1 MNFNIT
7 AKELRGFEL
16 GEYEWYTEQD
26 ETYRIVK
33 FYKDHYEIG
42 ASANEIENFMYMF
55 CDNPIMV
62 YDDIPE
68 FISNDDI
75 LSRILKESPSI
86 VAVAIYKTDG
96 TCIEKKEIIVDNGR
110 TKNMKNSGTKEI
122 NTKDLKLRKFVMED
136 AEMMYNNWA
145 TDKETVKHLEWE
157 VHKDLNETK
166 EYVAHI
172 LSKYERQNAYTWCIE
187 EKKSNQAI
195 GSISVFNIDYVN
207 KTCEVGYA
215 IGSKW
220 HGLGYGT
227 QMLTAVLDYLKA
239 EGFYMILSN
248 CSSENPASKRIMEKC
263 NMTLDAVLKNRL
275 TSRFDKNNDRA
286 DIYCFSY

>member
-1 MNFNIT
+1 
-7 AKELRGFEL
+7 
-16 GEYEWYTEQD
+16 
-26 ETYRIVK
+26 
-33 FYKDHYEIG
+33 
-42 ASANEIENFMYMF
+42 
-55 CDNPIMV
+55 
-62 YDDIPE
+62 
-68 FISNDDI
+68 
-75 LSRILKESPSI
+75 
-86 VAVAIYKTDG
+86 
-96 TCIEKKEIIVDNGR
+96 
-110 TKNMKNSGTKEI
+110 MKNSGTKEI

-157 VHKDLNETK
+157 VHKDLNETT

-248 CSSENPASKRIMEKC
+248 CSSENPASKRIMEKS

-275 TSRFDKNNDRA
+275 ASRFDKNNDRA